1 MTTLFA
7 RATRRAGRSH
17 FRYVT
22 PVPFAAATGLVDTVY
37 RRIEAEFGMLAPP
50 LALHAPAP
58 SVLAASWS
66 ILREVMVAPGLVTR
80 PEKEAVAAAV
90 SLANNC
96 PYCAEVHGT
105 TLRGLVRGKDPEA
118 IAAGRIE
125 DVADD
130 RLRALAGWAAASAEA
145 PGPAP
150 FPRAQAPELV
160 GTVLTFHYIN
170 RMVNVFLQESPLPPV
185 RGFARDLVRRG
196 AARVMRRLASAAL
209 LPAHG
214 TDDLLPAAPLPDDL
228 RWAASRPT
236 IADAL
241 ARAAGA
247 VDEGGE
253 RELTPAARELVRA
266 ALRDPGRHAGTTPW
280 LRERLGTLPERDRPA
295 THLALLTAV
304 SSFRVTDTVIA
315 GVRATGADDAALI
328 KITSWAS
335 LTAARHM
342 AALQDV
348 RDDHGG
354 HSAG

>member
-1 MTTLFA
+1 MTTLIA
-7 RATRRAGRSH
+7 RAMRPATRSH
-17 FRYVT
+17 VRYIS

-66 ILREVMVAPGLVTR
+66 ILREVMLVPGLVTR
-80 PEKEAVAAAV
+80 SDKEVVAAAV

-118 IAAGRIE
+118 VAAGRIE
-125 DVADD
+125 RVADD
-130 RLRALAGWAAASAEA
+130 RLRALAAWAIVSAEA
-145 PGPAP
+145 PSPAP

-160 GTVLTFHYIN
+160 GMVLTFHYLN
-170 RMVNVFLQESPLPPV
+170 RMVNVFLRESPLPPL
-185 RGFARDLVRRG
+185 RGFVGDLVRRT
-196 AARVMRRLASAAL
+196 AARVMRRMASTAPLAAY
-209 LPAHG
+209 HTG
-214 TDDLLPAAPLPDDL
+214 DLLPGARLPDDL

-241 ARAAGA
+241 ARAVRA

-253 RELTPAARELVRA
+253 RRLTTQARQLVRA
-266 ALRDPGRHAGTTPW
+266 ALREPGRDRGTAPW
-280 LRERLGTLPERDRPA
+280 LREQLGALPQRDRPA
-295 THLALLTAV
+295 AGLALLTAV
-304 SSFRVTDTVIA
+304 SSFRVTDSVIA

-328 KITSWAS
+328 EITSWAS
-335 LTAARHM
+335 MAAARHI
-342 AALQDV
+342 AALQNLGDE
-348 RDDHGG
+348 HGG
-354 HSAG
+354 PRAR